1 MTNQQP
7 AQTDTT
13 APTRQLQSL
22 VRDAFL
28 RACTL
33 DVAVRK
39 PGNVSVFS
47 AGHRM
52 QAEQF
57 LQSAQ
62 AAADALCAPGARV
75 GARIEAAVAATWA
88 AVGCN
93 TNLGILLLCAPL
105 AAAAEQPGALRSAA
119 ALHQAVQNVLQNL
132 DVEDAACA
140 YRAIA
145 MAQPAGLG
153 TAAQEDVHAPPQ
165 VSLLQAMSLAADR
178 DSVAR
183 QYAQGF
189 SDVFAAQASLW
200 PPVTDNHMPPAT
212 PLLWAHLS
220 LPLPSLLPS
229 LLPSPLPPSAELDRR
244 VQGLYL
250 GFLAGWPDSHIVRK
264 HGPVTAQLVSEQARL
279 WQSRPRLDQDPDFVA
294 WDEQL
299 KQAGF
304 NPGTSADL
312 TVASLMVAGLCA
324 AGSTAWHG
332 S

>member
-1 MTNQQP
+1 MTGQQP
-7 AQTDTT
+7 AQTDAA
-13 APTRQLQSL
+13 APTRELSSL

-28 RACTL
+28 RACAL

-57 LQSAQ
+57 VQSAT
-62 AAADALCAPGARV
+62 AAVEPLCTPGARV

-88 AVGCN
+88 AVACN

-105 AAAAEQPGALRSAA
+105 AAAAEKPGALRSAV
-119 ALHQAVQNVLQNL
+119 ALRQAVQTVLQNL
-132 DVEDAACA
+132 DVEDAVCA

-165 VSLLQAMSLAADR
+165 VNLLQAMSLAADR

-189 SDVFAAQASLW
+189 SDVFAAQASLRL
-200 PPVTDNHMPPAT
+200 PVTDNHMPPAT
-212 PLLWAHLS
+212 PLLQPHLS
-220 LPLPSLLPS
+220 LPLPSLLP
-229 LLPSPLPPSAELDRR
+229 PSAELSRA
-244 VQGLYL
+244 VQQLYL
-250 GFLAGWPDSHIVRK
+250 GFLASWPDSHIVRK

-279 WQSRPRLDQDPDFVA
+279 WQSRPQPDQEPAFAA

-299 KQAGF
+299 KQAGL

>member
-1 MTNQQP
+1 MTGAVP
-7 AQTDTT
+7 A
-13 APTRQLQSL
+13 L
-22 VRDAFL
+22 VRAAFL
-28 RACTL
+28 RACAL

-62 AAADALCAPGARV
+62 AAVGPLCTPGTRV

-88 AVGCN
+88 SVGCN

-105 AAAAEQPGALRSAA
+105 AAAAEEPGALRSAA
-119 ALHQAVQNVLQNL
+119 ALHQALHKVLQGLN
-132 DVEDAACA
+132 VQDAACA

-145 MAQPAGLG
+145 RAQPAGLG
-153 TAAQEDVHAPPQ
+153 TTEQEDVHAAPQ
-165 VSLLQAMSLAADR
+165 VSLLQAMALAADR

-189 SDVFAAQASLW
+189 SEVFEAQALLQ
-200 PPVTDNHMPPAT
+200 
-212 PLLWAHLS
+212 PLLPPPLQPLLS
-220 LPLPSLLPS
+220 
-229 LLPSPLPPSAELDRR
+229 PPSTRHTPPSVELSRA
-244 VQGLYL
+244 VQQLYL
-250 GFLAGWPDSHIVRK
+250 GFLASRPDSHIVRK
-264 HGPVTAQLVSEQARL
+264 HGPVAAQLVSEQARL
-279 WQSRPRLDQDPDFVA
+279 WQSRPLLDPDPSFAA

-299 KQAGF
+299 KQAGL

-324 AGSTAWHG
+324 AATTAWHG